1 MEEEFQNNNNQ
12 ENIDDQTGNM
22 YSYHDDSQ
30 QEPPKES
37 NAIRRSIGNGAN
49 PNLNTYQD
57 NSPIENIQN
66 PVVGQFPE
74 SNAVRRSLGDG
85 KNPNAQ
91 NYPSYIDNKSSEF
104 RLPKIQDNKTQYYMG
119 PPVQE
124 VNPIYRPQPREPKKL
139 YFLTFFL
146 ISIFH
151 IIAIFLLFFCFEFP
165 NLEDIT
171 NNSIKQNYFYHF
183 FKDVHI
189 MLFIGFGMLYTL
201 LKDHQW
207 SSVSLTLFMGSISI
221 EFSLLCYF
229 IWHKWFIDEEW
240 GAIKLDFDIL
250 TSIDYFSTTVI
261 ITLGAVIGK
270 LSISQYFVICI
281 FEILFASLN
290 FFLCYHKINFLDNG
304 GSLFIHT
311 FGGTFGVVLSVI
323 LFCRDNE
330 FTSISNN
337 PHLSNDYFSTV
348 FSFIGTIFLWIFFPS
363 FNVAKIQFKGNNNEK
378 DFSEALRYRGII
390 NTYLSMVG
398 SLIGTFVFN
407 PMIHNGKIKVEHL
420 LNSSYVGGIIIGGCC
435 TICTSG
441 WASILIGFI
450 GGSISVLCLWKI
462 KSLFKKNKLE
472 DTFGILNTFTIPGIL
487 GGFLTC
493 IFIANLKD
501 EDLRIYIFG
510 KNFKEEANQAGLQ
523 VAAICVTLAIAGLS
537 GIITGFVVYSIRC
550 EKNEIYFVDSEL
562 FTEDENI
569 PLPEWKYPRQ
579 NDSNLSSSG
588 HKLDEQ
594 GREVQIDQV

>member
-1 MEEEFQNNNNQ
+1 MEEEIQNNNNQ

-22 YSYHDDSQ
+22 YSYHDDSH

-49 PNLNTYQD
+49 PNLNTYQNNNQID
-57 NSPIENIQN
+57 NIQN
-66 PVVGQFPE
+66 PAMGQYPE

-104 RLPKIQDNKTQYYMG
+104 RLPKQQDNKTQYYMG
-119 PPVQE
+119 TPVQE
-124 VNPIYRPQPREPKKL
+124 VENPVYRPQPREPKKF

-146 ISIFH
+146 IAIFH
-151 IIAIFLLFFCFEFP
+151 IIAIFLLFFCFELP
-165 NLEDIT
+165 
-171 NNSIKQNYFYHF
+171 NSIIDDAIKENYYFNF
-183 FKDVHI
+183 FNDIQI

-207 SSVSLTLFMGSISI
+207 SSVALTLFMGAISI

-229 IWHKWFIDEEW
+229 LWYKLFKEPTWERVQ
-240 GAIKLDFDIL
+240 LDFNKL
-250 TSIDYFSTTVI
+250 TSTYYFSTTVI

-281 FEILFASLN
+281 FETFFASLN
-290 FFLCYHKINFLDNG
+290 YFLCYESINFLDNG

-311 FGGTFGVVLSVI
+311 FGGTFGVVISVI
-323 LFCRDNE
+323 LFCRENE
-330 FTSISNN
+330 FSSISNN
-337 PHLSNDYFSTV
+337 PHLSNDYYSSV

-363 FNVAKIQFKGNNNEK
+363 FNVSNIQYKETDTKFIEV
-378 DFSEALRYRGII
+378 LRYRGIV

-420 LNSSYVGGIIIGGCC
+420 INSSYVGGIIIGGCC
-435 TICTSG
+435 TICKSG

-450 GGSISVLCLWKI
+450 GGSISSLCLWKL
-462 KSLFKKNKLE
+462 KSLFKRNKLE
-472 DTFGILNTFTIPGIL
+472 DTFGIFHTFTISGVL

-493 IFIANLKD
+493 IFIAILD
-501 EDLRIYIFG
+501 EEELRKYIFG
-510 KNFKEEANQAGLQ
+510 EKDLKSPSEQAGLQ

-537 GIITGFVVYSIRC
+537 GIITGFVVYSTRC

-588 HKLDEQ
+588 NKLDEQ
-594 GREVQIDQV
+594 GREVQIEQA

>member
-1 MEEEFQNNNNQ
+1 MEEEIQNNNNQ

-22 YSYHDDSQ
+22 YSYHDDSH

-49 PNLNTYQD
+49 PNLNTYQNNNQID
-57 NSPIENIQN
+57 NIQN
-66 PVVGQFPE
+66 PAMGQYPE

-104 RLPKIQDNKTQYYMG
+104 RLPKQQDNKTQYYMG
-119 PPVQE
+119 TPVQE
-124 VNPIYRPQPREPKKL
+124 VENPVYRPQPREPKKF

-146 ISIFH
+146 IAIFH
-151 IIAIFLLFFCFEFP
+151 IIAIFLLFFCFELP
-165 NLEDIT
+165 
-171 NNSIKQNYFYHF
+171 NSIIDDAIKENYYFNF
-183 FKDVHI
+183 FNDIQI

-207 SSVSLTLFMGSISI
+207 SSVALTLFMGAISI

-229 IWHKWFIDEEW
+229 LWYKLFKEPTWERVQ
-240 GAIKLDFDIL
+240 LDFNKL
-250 TSIDYFSTTVI
+250 TSTYYFSTTVI

-281 FEILFASLN
+281 FETFFASLN
-290 FFLCYHKINFLDNG
+290 YFLCYESINFLDNG

-311 FGGTFGVVLSVI
+311 FGGTFGVVISVI
-323 LFCRDNE
+323 LFCRENE
-330 FTSISNN
+330 FSSISNN
-337 PHLSNDYFSTV
+337 PHLSNDYYSSV

-363 FNVAKIQFKGNNNEK
+363 FNVSNIQYKETDTKFIEV
-378 DFSEALRYRGII
+378 LRYRGIV

-398 SLIGTFVFN
+398 SLIGTFAFN

-420 LNSSYVGGIIIGGCC
+420 INSSYVGGIIIGGCC
-435 TICTSG
+435 TICKSG

-450 GGSISVLCLWKI
+450 GGSISSLCLWKL
-462 KSLFKKNKLE
+462 KSLFKRNKLE
-472 DTFGILNTFTIPGIL
+472 DTFGIFHTFTISGVL

-493 IFIANLKD
+493 IFIAILD
-501 EDLRIYIFG
+501 EEELRKYIFG
-510 KNFKEEANQAGLQ
+510 EKDLKSPSEQAGLQ

-537 GIITGFVVYSIRC
+537 GIITGFVVYSTRC
-550 EKNEIYFVDSEL
+550 EKNEIYFVDSEH

-588 HKLDEQ
+588 NKLDEQ
-594 GREVQIDQV
+594 GREVQIEQA

>member
-1 MEEEFQNNNNQ
+1 
-12 ENIDDQTGNM
+12 
-22 YSYHDDSQ
+22 
-30 QEPPKES
+30 
-37 NAIRRSIGNGAN
+37 
-49 PNLNTYQD
+49 
-57 NSPIENIQN
+57 
-66 PVVGQFPE
+66 
-74 SNAVRRSLGDG
+74 
-85 KNPNAQ
+85 
-91 NYPSYIDNKSSEF
+91 
-104 RLPKIQDNKTQYYMG
+104 
-119 PPVQE
+119 
-124 VNPIYRPQPREPKKL
+124 
-139 YFLTFFL
+139 
-146 ISIFH
+146 
-151 IIAIFLLFFCFEFP
+151 
-165 NLEDIT
+165 
-171 NNSIKQNYFYHF
+171 
-183 FKDVHI
+183 

-207 SSVSLTLFMGSISI
+207 SSVALTVFMGAISI

-229 IWHKWFIDEEW
+229 LWYKLFIENKWE
-240 GAIKLDFDIL
+240 KVVLNFDRL
-250 TSIDYFSTTVI
+250 TNIDYFSTTVI

-290 FFLCYHKINFLDNG
+290 FFLCYEKINFLDNG

-501 EDLRIYIFG
+501 EPLRIYIFG

>member
-1 MEEEFQNNNNQ
+1 
-12 ENIDDQTGNM
+12 M
-22 YSYHDDSQ
+22 YSYHDDSH

-37 NAIRRSIGNGAN
+37 NAIRRSIGNGGN
-49 PNLNTYQD
+49 PNLNTYQNNNPID
-57 NSPIENIQN
+57 NFQN
-66 PVVGQFPE
+66 PGIGQFGE

-85 KNPNAQ
+85 KNPNVQ

-104 RLPKIQDNKTQYYMG
+104 RLPKIEDNKTQFYMG
-119 PPVQE
+119 PPAQE
-124 VNPIYRPQPREPKKL
+124 INPIYRPQPREPKKF

-146 ISIFH
+146 IGIYH
-151 IIAIFLLFFCFEFP
+151 IIVIFLLFLCFEF
-165 NLEDIT
+165 DFQ
-171 NNSIKQNYFYHF
+171 NSDDNFSINQDYYYHF
-183 FKDVHI
+183 FKDINI
-189 MLFIGFGMLYTL
+189 MIFIGFGMLYTL

-207 SSVSLTLFMGSISI
+207 SSVALTLFMCAISI
-221 EFSLLCYF
+221 EFSLLCYALWYNSF
-229 IWHKWFIDEEW
+229 NDKWEK
-240 GAIKLDFDIL
+240 IKLDFDNL
-250 TSIDYFSTTVI
+250 TSIDYFSATVI
-261 ITLGAVIGK
+261 ISLGAVIGK

-281 FEILFASLN
+281 FETFFASLN
-290 FFLCYHKINFLDNG
+290 YFLCYEKINFLDNG

-311 FGGTFGVVLSVI
+311 FGGTFGVILSVI

-330 FTSISNN
+330 FSSISNN
-337 PHLSNDYFSTV
+337 PHLSNDYYSTV

-363 FNVAKIQFKGNNNEK
+363 FNVANIQYKEDNLKKYIEVF
-378 DFSEALRYRGII
+378 RYRGIV
-390 NTYLSMVG
+390 NTYLSMTG

-435 TICTSG
+435 TICTSA

-450 GGSISVLCLWKI
+450 GGSISAICLWKLKTI
-462 KSLFKKNKLE
+462 FKKNKLE

-493 IFIANLKD
+493 IFIATLKKK
-501 EDLRIYIFG
+501 EDKPYEELRKFIFG
-510 KNFKEEANQAGLQ
+510 ENDLKSESVQAGLQ

-537 GIITGFVVYSIRC
+537 GIITGFVVYSVRC

-588 HKLDEQ
+588 NKLDEQ
-594 GREVQIDQV
+594 GREVQIEQA

>member
-1 MEEEFQNNNNQ
+1 
-12 ENIDDQTGNM
+12 
-22 YSYHDDSQ
+22 
-30 QEPPKES
+30 
-37 NAIRRSIGNGAN
+37 
-49 PNLNTYQD
+49 
-57 NSPIENIQN
+57 
-66 PVVGQFPE
+66 
-74 SNAVRRSLGDG
+74 
-85 KNPNAQ
+85 
-91 NYPSYIDNKSSEF
+91 
-104 RLPKIQDNKTQYYMG
+104 
-119 PPVQE
+119 
-124 VNPIYRPQPREPKKL
+124 
-139 YFLTFFL
+139 
-146 ISIFH
+146 
-151 IIAIFLLFFCFEFP
+151 
-165 NLEDIT
+165 
-171 NNSIKQNYFYHF
+171 
-183 FKDVHI
+183 

-207 SSVSLTLFMGSISI
+207 SSISLTLFMGSISI

-229 IWHKWFIDEEW
+229 VWYRWFIKAEW
-240 GAIKLDFDIL
+240 GAIKLDFDNL
-250 TSIDYFSTTVI
+250 TIINYFSTTVI

-281 FEILFASLN
+281 FETLFASLN
-290 FFLCYHKINFLDNG
+290 YFLCYHSINFLDNG
-304 GSLFIHT
+304 GSLSIHT

-323 LFCRDNE
+323 LFCRENE
-330 FTSISNN
+330 FASISNN
-337 PHLSNDYFSTV
+337 PHLNNDYYSTL

-363 FNVAKIQFKGNNNEK
+363 FNVAKIQYKLDNDK
-378 DFSEALRYRGII
+378 KVEALRFRGII

-435 TICTSG
+435 TICTSA

-450 GGSISVLCLWKI
+450 GGSISAVCLWKL

-493 IFIANLKD
+493 IFIANLRGEDNKD
-501 EDLRIYIFG
+501 FRKYIFG
-510 KNFKEEANQAGLQ
+510 ENDKSESVQAGLQ

-562 FTEDENI
+562 FTEDENV

-588 HKLDEQ
+588 NKLDEQ
-594 GREVQIDQV
+594 GREVQIEQV